1 MTFIS
6 YEDYKRGRNRV
17 VCGIDR
23 TDDKRDFFS
32 KYKV

>member
-17 VCGIDR
+17 VRGIDR
-23 TDDKRDFFS
+23 MDDKRDFFS